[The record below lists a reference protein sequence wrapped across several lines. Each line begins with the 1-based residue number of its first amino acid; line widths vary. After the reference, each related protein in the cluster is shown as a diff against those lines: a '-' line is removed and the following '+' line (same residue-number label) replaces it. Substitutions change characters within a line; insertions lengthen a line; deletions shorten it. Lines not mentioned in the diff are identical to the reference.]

1 MKLGPRESAALA
13 LVLAIPIA
21 SYVLVFSPQNRD
33 IISAQHEISHKQEML
48 DKLRI
53 ETARNE
59 DLAEANHEIEARIGE
74 IEARLPTTKEIDN
87 IVRQISDLAVDSG
100 LAAPTLTS
108 GKPIEAGTYWE
119 QPLEVKTSGD
129 FNGYYRFLQ
138 QLERLP
144 RITRIPEFS
153 LRRDPKSDGN
163 VMIEFT
169 LSIFFQQ
176 DRT

>member
-33 IISAQHEISHKQEML
+33 IGAARAEVAQKKEML
-48 DKLRI
+48 DRLRV
-53 ETARNE
+53 ETARNA
-59 DLAEANHEIEARIGE
+59 DLAEANSEIAARITEIES
-74 IEARLPTTKEIDN
+74 RLPSTKEVDS

-100 LAAPTLTS
+100 LTPPTLSS
-108 GKPIEAGTYWE
+108 GKPIEAGMYWE
-119 QPLEVKTSGD
+119 QPLTVSTRGNFE
-129 FNGYYRFLQ
+129 GYYRFLQ
-138 QLERLP
+138 KLERLP
-144 RITRIPEFS
+144 RITRIPDFS
-153 LRRDPKSDGN
+153 LSRDPKNDGE
-163 VMIEFT
+163 VLIEFT

>member
-13 LVLAIPIA
+13 LVLAIPVA

-33 IISAQHEISHKQEML
+33 IIAAQQEIALKQETL
-48 DKLRI
+48 DKLRV

-59 DLAEANHEIEARIGE
+59 DLAQANTDIATRISE
-74 IEARLPTTKEIDN
+74 IEARLPTNKEVDN

-100 LAAPTLTS
+100 LTPPTLSS

-119 QPLEVKTSGD
+119 QPLTVSTTGN
-129 FNGYYRFLQ
+129 FNGFYRFLQ
-138 QLERLP
+138 KLERLP
-144 RITRIPEFS
+144 RITRIPDFA
-153 LRRDPKSDGN
+153 LTRDAKNDGN

-169 LSIFFQQ
+169 LSIFFQE
-176 DRT
+176 DKG